1 MLASPCI
8 NVCQMDSASGLCS
21 GCFRTIAE
29 ITVWS
34 RTDDAERARI
44 LAAVV
49 KRRQEIAFPANETR
63 PDGGQ

>member
-8 NVCQMDSASGLCS
+8 NICQMDAPSGLCI

-34 RTDDAERARI
+34 RTDDAHRARI
-44 LAAVV
+44 LAAIA
-49 KRRQEIAFPANETR
+49 KRRQEIAFPANEAR
-63 PDGGQ
+63 RDGEQ